1 MPPLAYDPYLP
12 ADLRLSDH
20 VADTLWVLASLLL
33 AASLAWSAGPMSAV

>member
-1 MPPLAYDPYLP
+1 MPPLASGSYLP

-33 AASLAWSAGPMSAV
+33 AASVAWSAGPM

>member
-12 ADLRLSDH
+12 ADLRLSDR

-33 AASLAWSAGPMSAV
+33 AVLAAWSAGPQWAV